1 MHRAGMDNNKKTDQ
15 SKRAAPA
22 IPEGQ
27 TKPEG
32 SAGAGFLTEARKNIV
47 SLGVML
53 AIVFGIKEM
62 IVGSYRIPSESMVP
76 TLMVGDLLF
85 TWNLSYGVRLP
96 FEFDS
101 FLQWG
106 VPSRND
112 VVVFRRDDD
121 PKTKEDETAINIVKR
136 VIGLPGETI
145 EVRGTRVFINGE
157 KLEETRP
164 IWQQGG
170 WADFGPVKVP
180 EGHVVVLGDNR
191 DFSKDSRFWGN
202 GPFLPIKNI
211 RGRAFFIYF
220 SFNKISRIGTVI
232 R

>member
-1 MHRAGMDNNKKTDQ
+1 MNKKKKTDH
-15 SKRAAPA
+15 SEVSGPVASENGPTTDVKTH
-22 IPEGQ
+22 G
-27 TKPEG
+27 
-32 SAGAGFLTEARKNIV
+32 GFMIEARKNVV
-47 SLGVML
+47 SLGIML

-62 IVGSYRIPSESMVP
+62 VVGSYRIPSESMVP

-106 VPSRND
+106 IPSRND

-121 PKTKEDETAINIVKR
+121 PRTTEDETAINIVKR

-145 EVRGTRVFINGE
+145 EVRGTTVYINGNR
-157 KLEETRP
+157 LDETQP

-220 SFNKISRIGTVI
+220 SFNKFSRIGTVI

>member
-1 MHRAGMDNNKKTDQ
+1 MNNRKKTDH
-15 SKRAAPA
+15 SKNTVPA
-22 IPEGQ
+22 VPEAGPQ
-27 TKPEG
+27 TDAN
-32 SAGAGFLTEARKNIV
+32 AGGGFMLEARKNIV

-62 IVGSYRIPSESMVP
+62 VVGSYRIPSESMVP

-106 VPSRND
+106 IPSRND

-121 PKTKEDETAINIVKR
+121 PRTTEDETAINIVKR

-145 EVRGTRVFINGE
+145 EVRGTTVLINGN
-157 KLEETRP
+157 KLDETRP
-164 IWQQGG
+164 IWGQGG
-170 WADFGPVKVP
+170 WADFGPVTVP

-220 SFNKISRIGTVI
+220 SFNKFSRMGTVI

>member
-1 MHRAGMDNNKKTDQ
+1 MNKKKRTDHT
-15 SKRAAPA
+15 KDTVPA
-22 IPEGQ
+22 VHEDGRPSSVKASG
-27 TKPEG
+27 
-32 SAGAGFLTEARKNIV
+32 GFLVEVRKNIV

-53 AIVFGIKEM
+53 ALVFGIKEM

-101 FLQWG
+101 FWQWDI
-106 VPSRND
+106 PSRND
-112 VVVFRRDDD
+112 VVVFRRNDD
-121 PKTKEDETAINIVKR
+121 PSTTEDETAINIVKR
-136 VIGLPGETI
+136 VIGLPGDTI
-145 EVRGTRVFINGE
+145 EVRGTTVFINGS

-164 IWQQGG
+164 IWKQGG
-170 WADFGPVKVP
+170 WADFGPVTVP

-220 SFNKISRIGTVI
+220 SFNKFSRIGTVI

>member
-1 MHRAGMDNNKKTDQ
+1 MNDKKKIDH
-15 SKRAAPA
+15 SKIA
-22 IPEGQ
+22 IPIPSTQKEGREIA
-27 TKPEG
+27 K
-32 SAGAGFLTEARKNIV
+32 GAGFITEIRKNIV
-47 SLGVML
+47 SLGLML
-53 AIVFGIKEM
+53 AVVFGIKEM

-96 FEFDS
+96 FAFDA
-101 FLQWG
+101 FLQWDE
-106 VPSRND
+106 PDRND

-121 PKTKEDETAINIVKR
+121 PNSSENETAINIVKR

-145 EVRGTRVFINGE
+145 EVRGTTVSINGE
-157 KLEETRP
+157 KLKDVAA
-164 IWQQGG
+164 IWGQGG
-170 WADFGPVKVP
+170 WADFGPVTVP

-191 DFSKDSRFWGN
+191 DFSKDSRFWLN

-220 SFNKISRIGTVI
+220 SFNNFTRIGTII